1 MEFIQKISESLLDF
15 SEIFGFFAIPFFVL
29 ASIALLAFAKYS
41 YKLLKIV
48 LPVAAGAV
56 TGYICGDLCA
66 PMVERS
72 IRDIPEFISPS
83 VFAGLIIGVIV
94 ALLCFKLHNITILI
108 VGAGFGYITV
118 SWLAH
123 KLLRTTDFVNR
134 ILWFLEMSEAVLF
147 STIVSIVCALVAVL
161 VFQKY
166 FKKIYIVS
174 TSMGCA
180 MAALAIPAMLI
191 FANVEMLPLATLI
204 AAGIGA
210 IIGIFFCDRQFV
222 DSVY

>member
-1 MEFIQKISESLLDF
+1 MEFIQKISEGLSKF
-15 SEIFGFFAIPFFVL
+15 AGNFGFFAIPLFVL
-29 ASIALLAFAKYS
+29 ASVALLVFAKYS
-41 YKLLKIV
+41 YKLFKIV

-72 IRDIPEFISPS
+72 FKTIPEFLSPAIL
-83 VFAGLIIGVIV
+83 AGLIIGVLV
-94 ALLCFKLHNITILI
+94 ALLCFKLHNLTVLIL
-108 VGAGFGYITV
+108 GAGLGYITI

-134 ILWFLEMSEAVLF
+134 ILRDLPMKDAILF
-147 STIVSIVCALVAVL
+147 STIVSITCAIIT
-161 VFQKY
+161 VFVFHKY

-174 TSMGCA
+174 TSVGCA
-180 MAALAIPAMLI
+180 MAALAVPAMLI
-191 FANVEMLPLATLI
+191 FASSEMLPLITLI
-204 AAGIGA
+204 AAGVGA
-210 IIGIFFCDRQFV
+210 LVGIFFCDRQFV

>member
-41 YKLLKIV
+41 YKLFKIV

-72 IRDIPEFISPS
+72 INNIPDFLSPA
-83 VFAGLIIGVIV
+83 VFAGMIIGLVV
-94 ALLCFKLHNITILI
+94 ALLCFKLHNLTVLIL
-108 VGAGFGYITV
+108 GAGLGYITI
-118 SWLAH
+118 SWVAH

-134 ILWFLEMSEAVLF
+134 ILRDLPMKDAILF
-147 STIVSIVCALVAVL
+147 STIVSTTCAIIT
-161 VFQKY
+161 VFLFHKY

-191 FANVEMLPLATLI
+191 FANSAMLPLATLI

-210 IIGIFFCDRQFV
+210 LAGIFFCDRQFV